1 MALDPL
7 TKKKSWNSS
16 QKKVDTF
23 ITNEMYLG
31 MSVIPEL
38 KVKVVSLRSNSIS
51 SIGFLVNTQKKL
63 DSVVKP

>member
-16 QKKVDTF
+16 QKKVDKF

-51 SIGFLVNTQKKL
+51 SIGFLVNTSK
-63 DSVVKP
+63 